1 MKSLD
6 LDNFLLTV
14 RLNKAQ
20 EQGRNIRHYSQY
32 LLERA
37 RTYGDVR
44 TDYVRNGE
52 GRLRKLSI
60 EKGLLREV
68 ECVQAQIRALLKCT
82 VGILHPSCRSWRAPM
97 TNSSNS
103 FTDQYYHH
111 SSWTKKVTMKS
122 HCLHSGCWSWTSLSC
137 SIS

>member
-1 MKSLD
+1 MRI
-6 LDNFLLTV
+6 V
-14 RLNKAQ
+14 AQ

-44 TDYVRNGE
+44 TDYVRSGE

-68 ECVQAQIRALLKCT
+68 ECVQTQIRALLKCT
-82 VGILHPSCRSWRAPM
+82 VGLLPFCAVFLLGFMFLLIIFSRLTRQSCIVSR
-97 TNSSNS
+97 
-103 FTDQYYHH
+103 
-111 SSWTKKVTMKS
+111 
-122 HCLHSGCWSWTSLSC
+122 
-137 SIS
+137 

>member
-1 MKSLD
+1 MRF
-6 LDNFLLTV
+6 NI
-14 RLNKAQ
+14 AQ

-82 VGILHPSCRSWRAPM
+82 VGIAHPSSLALAGARRCRADQY
-97 TNSSNS
+97 SNNG
-103 FTDQYYHH
+103 FTD
-111 SSWTKKVTMKS
+111 
-122 HCLHSGCWSWTSLSC
+122 
-137 SIS
+137 